1 MRVLVTFAVDAEF
14 APWRKLRKF
23 RKASSK
29 RYQSSSYVGEIGD
42 HLIEVILTGI
52 GKAACQAALIEIDAT
67 ASKKPD
73 LLISSGFAGALRDP
87 LRPGDLIIPRKAR
100 TLKNDANADADAG
113 FSQRAVGQGALSI
126 ETLITVDRVVHTAS
140 EKGRLAFFG
149 EAVDM
154 ESAIIM
160 SAFAAA
166 AVPAITIRVISD
178 APDEDLPIDFDRC
191 LNPQGG
197 VKPLSLVNA
206 IVGRP
211 QKLPKLIRFGQ
222 QSNMAAARLAR
233 FLDGFVL
240 SILQPKER
248 VAV

>member
-1 MRVLVTFAVDAEF
+1 MKVLVTFAVDAEF

-23 RKASSK
+23 RKTSS
-29 RYQSSSYVGEIGD
+29 RRGQSSSFVSEIGD

-52 GKAACQAALIEIDAT
+52 GKAASQAALAEMDA
-67 ASKKPD
+67 AAGQKPD
-73 LLISSGFAGALRDP
+73 LIISSGFAGALRDP
-87 LRPGDLIIPRKAR
+87 LRPGDIIVPRKVR
-100 TLKNDANADADAG
+100 TLNNDANADADSI
-113 FSQRAVGQGALSI
+113 FCQRAVRQGALGV

-191 LNPQGG
+191 LTPQGG

-206 IVGRP
+206 IVSRP

-222 QSNMAAARLAR
+222 QSNMAATKLAQ
-233 FLDGFVL
+233 FLDDFAL
-240 SILQPKER
+240 SILREEER